1 MTTVTVRPDG
11 GTLGSGWSLVGAASI
26 QAATNDNSDAT
37 YTRTTSGN
45 GVSTVTFGTTTLPAL
60 SYVTN
65 VVPRYRFYYFGT
77 PGNPAVNRLFA
88 SLAGESGWV
97 DQTLGT
103 TTIATYSGA
112 ARATR
117 PAGGAWTQAD
127 IDALSLSMTT
137 SSGLNW
143 INTAVVELYVDVT
156 YNEAPVAAITNPTG
170 TVTTTSAPPVTWTYT
185 DPDGDAQERYQ
196 VKIFT
201 AAQYGIGGFNPDTS
215 PYTWSSGEVFSNA
228 VTATPTPMANGTYRA
243 YVKVADVGSSGRYG
257 NWVFSGFVVN
267 VTPPPTP
274 TIVAT
279 ADTALSRVKLDTTVG
294 TYAGGTQLVTVQRS
308 VDGGVTWA
316 AVRGATAVP
325 TANLGT
331 FTVWD
336 YEMPRG
342 VVVSYRAQVV
352 SIPAGFPIASGY
364 STTATATLT
373 VSGWWL
379 KDPQFPAL
387 NMLIRVGPTSFVLRR
402 RIPQKTYE
410 GLGAAT
416 ATVVTDGAKGDEGT
430 IDVWSMTAERWAKLD
445 ALLSSGR
452 ALLLEDAL
460 GRAWYIQV
468 GDNSESTL
476 IQSKPTGSET
486 TSTRHFHTVTLPW
499 TETSA
504 PTGTSQGAGTPTG

>member
-11 GTLGSGWSLVGAASI
+11 GTLGSGWSLVGAATI
-26 QAATNDNSDAT
+26 QAATNDNSDST
-37 YTRTTSGN
+37 YTRTTSAN
-45 GVSTVTFGTTTLPAL
+45 GTSTVTFGTTTLPAL
-60 SYVTN
+60 SFVTN
-65 VVPRYRFYYFGT
+65 VVPRYRFYYFGA
-77 PGNPAVNRLFA
+77 PVKPDVNRLFA
-88 SLAGESGWV
+88 SFGGEAGWV
-97 DQTLGT
+97 DQTLGD

-117 PAGGAWTQAD
+117 PGGGAWTQAD

-137 SSGLNW
+137 SSGGNW

-156 YNEAPVAAITNPTG
+156 YNEAPVAAITAPTG
-170 TVTTTSAPPVTWTYT
+170 TVTTTSAPPVAWTYT
-185 DPDGDAQERYQ
+185 DPDGAAQERYQ

-201 AAQYGIGGFNPDTS
+201 AAQYGIGGFDPETS
-215 PYTWSSGEVFSNA
+215 PYTWWSGEVFSNA
-228 VTATPTPMANGTYRA
+228 LTVTPTPVANATYRA

-257 NWVFSGFVVN
+257 NWVFSGFTVN

-294 TYAGGTQLVTVQRS
+294 TYASGTQLVTVQRS
-308 VDGGVTWA
+308 VDGGATWA
-316 AVRGATAVP
+316 TVRGAAGVL
-325 TANLGT
+325 TANLAT

-342 VVVSYRAQVV
+342 VSVSYRAQVV
-352 SIPAGFPIASGY
+352 SIPSGFPIASAY

-387 NMLIRVGPTSFVLRR
+387 NMLIRVAPASFVLRR

-410 GLGAAT
+410 GLAAAT

-430 IDVWSMTAERWAKLD
+430 IDVWSMTGERWAKLD

-452 ALLLEDAL
+452 PLLLEDAL
-460 GRAWYIQV
+460 GRSWFVQI
-468 GDNSESTL
+468 GDSSESTL
-476 IQSKPTGSET
+476 IQAKPTATET

-504 PTGTSQGAGTPTG
+504 PPGTAQGAGTPTG